1 MRKIETKA
9 KATPNNTRT
18 KSTLDCTPTTSRS
31 SCFSSLRR
39 LPTVFPPFLV
49 VFFLFPFPF
58 VLDAIVC
65 CLKLEFEEQ
74 GVFGPKDL
82 IVGPIYCGRV

>member
-9 KATPNNTRT
+9 KALQTTRAP
-18 KSTLDCTPTTSRS
+18 SD
-31 SCFSSLRR
+31 FR
-39 LPTVFPPFLV
+39 LYAYDLAQLLLQLTASVAYRLSAFLGR
-49 VFFLFPFPF
+49 FFLFPFPF

-74 GVFGPKDL
+74 GVFCPKAP
-82 IVGPIYCGRV
+82 IVGSIY